1 MFLRHI
7 FMAGL
12 ATACGISAGTFAFL
26 LVIGVIPRMIKRCNF
41 GERILMV
48 ENTVILGVLTGAVFS
63 VVEWKAQLPYPWLAH
78 VILGAYGT
86 AAGIFVGCIAV
97 ALAEILNT
105 FPILFR
111 RLYINRGL
119 SGVMIAMAL
128 GKMAGSFYYCNLLC
142 VWRII
147 KGTISYRLKERI
159 LNGQICIGY
168 GKICRF
174 GKDCIC

>member
-12 ATACGISAGTFAFL
+12 ATACGIAVSAGTFAFL

-63 VVEWKAQLPYPWLAH
+63 VMEWKAQLPYPWLAH

-86 AAGIFVGCIAV
+86 AAGIFVGCTAV

-105 FPILFR
+105 FPDLFR
-111 RLYINRGL
+111 RLYIQPWTQWCYDCHGTGENGWFFLLFLFWLPGL
-119 SGVMIAMAL
+119 P
-128 GKMAGSFYYCNLLC
+128 KY
-142 VWRII
+142 W
-147 KGTISYRLKERI
+147 
-159 LNGQICIGY
+159 
-168 GKICRF
+168 
-174 GKDCIC
+174 

>member
-1 MFLRHI
+1 MMFLRPV
-7 FMAGL
+7 FMAVI
-12 ATACGISAGTFAFL
+12 ATACGIAVSAGTFAFL

-41 GERILMV
+41 GDRILMI

-63 VVEWKAQLPYPWLAH
+63 VVEWKARFPMEWLAH
-78 VILGAYGT
+78 VILATYGT

-128 GKMAGSFYYCNLLC
+128 GKMVGSFYYFFF
-142 VWRII
+142 
-147 KGTISYRLKERI
+147 
-159 LNGQICIGY
+159 GY
-168 GKICRF
+168 GLPKYW
-174 GKDCIC
+174 